1 MVKTGKHRNRNAED
15 RNAKKVI
22 FFAVQRIRRGTDDD
36 LRKHT
41 LIQELWES
49 DEACFN
55 ACLRCFNVTCDLL
68 QSDLDHVC
76 SVETDSFYLFL
87 SCESRVEPPM
97 RKISELFQRLTLLH
111 EDINTPV
118 IILQP

>member
-1 MVKTGKHRNRNAED
+1 M
-15 RNAKKVI
+15 
-22 FFAVQRIRRGTDDD
+22 QRIRRGTDDD

-41 LIQELWES
+41 LIVELWES
-49 DEACFN
+49 DEVCFN

-87 SCESRVEPPM
+87 SCESRF
-97 RKISELFQRLTLLH
+97 KRLTLLH
-111 EDINTPV
+111 EDIHTPV